1 MNQPTPSLDTPTFG
15 VRANQGL
22 LFVTRRWLAIIIVL
36 TGLYALLPFTAPI
49 FMRLGLTNIGN
60 LVYDINSP
68 LCHQYAFRTWFLFG
82 EQPAYPRQTANVAG
96 LQPFESFSAP
106 IIAADSMYA
115 TQNPPP
121 NLAEWNPDT
130 LMLARGFRGNAQM
143 GYKVAQ
149 CERNVAIYTSL
160 FLGCLIFS
168 IPRVRRNL
176 RTAPIWLYVLVG
188 LLPIGIDGFTQL
200 LSEPPFS
207 LFAMYESSPLFRTLT
222 GALFGLMNAWL
233 ALPYLAESMR
243 QTQQE
248 IETKLARRQARLANR
263 LSA

>member
-1 MNQPTPSLDTPTFG
+1 MPSNAPSVDTPTFG

-22 LFVTRRWLAIIIVL
+22 LFIAKHWLAIVIVL
-36 TGLYALLPFTAPI
+36 AGLYALLPFTAPI
-49 FMRLGLTNIGN
+49 FMRLGLTSIGN

-68 LCHQYAFRTWFLFG
+68 LCHQYSFRTWFLFG
-82 EQPAYPRQTANVAG
+82 EQPAYPRQAANVAG
-96 LQPFESFSAP
+96 LQPFETFSAS
-106 IIAADSMYA
+106 IIAADPMYA
-115 TQNPPP
+115 MQNPPP
-121 NLAEWNPDT
+121 NLSEWNPDT
-130 LMLARGFRGNAQM
+130 LMIARGFRGNAQM

-149 CERNVAIYTSL
+149 CERNVAIYTAL

-176 RTAPIWLYVLVG
+176 RTAPFLLYILVG
-188 LLPIGIDGFTQL
+188 ILPIGLDGFAQL

-207 LFAMYESSPLFRTLT
+207 LIPMYESSPLFRTLT

-243 QTQQE
+243 QTQRE
-248 IETKLARRQARLANR
+248 IEAKLARRQERLAGR
-263 LSA
+263 FAA